1 MNKSILAFSPAAW
14 IDQFFN
20 DVDRGLSP
28 TRAGFSPAVDV
39 VEEKDAYLL
48 KAELPGVPKEAIQIE
63 VKDNRLTLSGKK
75 ETVTHGEDGR
85 YRYSETRQGS
95 FSRSFELPRN
105 VRSEGIEA
113 KYEHGVLT
121 LTLPKVE
128 EARPKAITI
137 R

>member
-28 TRAGFSPAVDV
+28 TRVGFSPAVDV

-48 KAELPGVPKEAIQIE
+48 KAELPGVPKDAIQIE

-75 ETVTHGEDGR
+75 ETVSQGEQGR
-85 YRYSETRQGS
+85 YRYYESRQGA

-105 VRSEGIEA
+105 VRSEAIEA

-128 EARPKAITI
+128 EARPKAIPI
-137 R
+137 H